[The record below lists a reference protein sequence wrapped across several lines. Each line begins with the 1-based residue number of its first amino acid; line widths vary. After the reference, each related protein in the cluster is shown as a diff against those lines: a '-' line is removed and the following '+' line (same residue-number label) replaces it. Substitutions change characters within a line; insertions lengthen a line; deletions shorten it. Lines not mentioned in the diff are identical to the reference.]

1 MNPICVLYVDDSE
14 DLPATHIGG
23 SRTITTASNGHTAR
37 AHISERE
44 RPDRRF
50 SAVNGQ
56 AREASGHAVISPV
69 RDMNQDIGE
78 LA

>member
-1 MNPICVLYVDDSE
+1 L
-14 DLPATHIGG
+14 GG
-23 SRTITTASNGHTAR
+23 SRTITTASNGHSAS
-37 AHISERE
+37 HISERE

-69 RDMNQDIGE
+69 RDMDQDIGE